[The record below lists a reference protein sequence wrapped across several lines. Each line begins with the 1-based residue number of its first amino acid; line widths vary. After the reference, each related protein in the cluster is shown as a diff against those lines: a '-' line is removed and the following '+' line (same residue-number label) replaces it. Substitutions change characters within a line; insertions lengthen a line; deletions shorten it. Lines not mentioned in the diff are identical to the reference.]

1 MILEFTIFSNG
12 EISSD
17 IQLYRNA
24 GFDEYGFYIKGM
36 SEKLSVGYNI
46 FETDFFNTTLKDI
59 ISQYSSEGFLS
70 FLDSQY
76 SIPKQIILYPIIDNK
91 FVNERFNDMGLRFR
105 RDLSFT
111 EKLTYY
117 QEHKNDFLK
126 TFHYDCKTKR
136 DIALSELHYYI
147 TQGYKL
153 TYCNLCGKPFF
164 TKNLKNK
171 YCRRKGF
178 DIQHPQYTC
187 NKIRALQR
195 NTKCASDEIKRIR
208 KIIIST
214 LERKSETE
222 RNEKAAD
229 FRREES
235 EYKES
240 HLPSEYE
247 QWMKDKYKAI
257 CPNGTKLKATETN

>member
-1 MILEFTIFSNG
+1 MANHSLLKIL
-12 EISSD
+12 
-17 IQLYRNA
+17 
-24 GFDEYGFYIKGM
+24 
-36 SEKLSVGYNI
+36 
-46 FETDFFNTTLKDI
+46 
-59 ISQYSSEGFLS
+59 
-70 FLDSQY
+70 
-76 SIPKQIILYPIIDNK
+76 
-91 FVNERFNDMGLRFR
+91 
-105 RDLSFT
+105 
-111 EKLTYY
+111 
-117 QEHKNDFLK
+117 
-126 TFHYDCKTKR
+126 
-136 DIALSELHYYI
+136 
-147 TQGYKL
+147 
-153 TYCNLCGKPFF
+153 
-164 TKNLKNK
+164 NK

-247 QWMKDKYKAI
+247 QWMKDMYKAI